1 MDFFDS
7 CDSFEGYEISLIKK
21 DNYVTFR
28 LTPEEFEL
36 NEMLVNIL
44 EFLIKTNQWIP
55 YAVYQDLFNLP
66 EERYE
71 ELEYVDDINIYYME
85 YSLKLKKIGR

>member
-7 CDSFEGYEISLIKK
+7 CDSFEGYEIALIKK
-21 DNYVTFR
+21 DNHVTFR

-66 EERYE
+66 EEQYE

-85 YSLKLKKIGR
+85 YSLKLKKI

>member
-36 NEMLVNIL
+36 NEMLVNLL

-66 EERYE
+66 EEQYE
-71 ELEYVDDINIYYME
+71 ELEYIDDINIYYME

>member
-1 MDFFDS
+1 MNFFDS
-7 CDSFEGYEISLIKK
+7 CDSFKGYEISLIKK
-21 DNYVTFR
+21 DKSVTFR
-28 LTPEEFEL
+28 LTNEEFEL
-36 NEMLVNIL
+36 NEMLVNLL

-66 EERYE
+66 EEKYE
-71 ELEYVDDINIYYME
+71 ELEYVDDINIYYIE

>member
-1 MDFFDS
+1 
-7 CDSFEGYEISLIKK
+7 
-21 DNYVTFR
+21 
-28 LTPEEFEL
+28 
-36 NEMLVNIL
+36 MLVNLL

-66 EERYE
+66 EEKYE
-71 ELEYVDDINIYYME
+71 ELEYVDDINIYYIE